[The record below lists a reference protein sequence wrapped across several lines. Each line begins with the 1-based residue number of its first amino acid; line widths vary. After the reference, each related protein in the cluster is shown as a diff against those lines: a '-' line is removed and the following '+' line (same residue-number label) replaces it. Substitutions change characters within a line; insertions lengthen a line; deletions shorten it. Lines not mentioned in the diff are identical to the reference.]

1 VNNEKGLSYLGFL
14 TIFLFIFLAFLPLLD
29 MIAESVSEKQ
39 QPVKKTI
46 EFVEPTNFGSN
57 VYLFTVKDG
66 YFGKV
71 LAKFKKEHP
80 NLRVTAITI
89 AKQHTDSTIPSYWV
103 NFEER

>member
-1 VNNEKGLSYLGFL
+1 MNNEKGLSYLGFL
-14 TIFLFIFLAFLPLLD
+14 TIFLFILLAFFALIG
-29 MIAESVSEKQ
+29 MIVGPVSEKQ

-57 VYLFTVKDG
+57 VYLFTVKDV